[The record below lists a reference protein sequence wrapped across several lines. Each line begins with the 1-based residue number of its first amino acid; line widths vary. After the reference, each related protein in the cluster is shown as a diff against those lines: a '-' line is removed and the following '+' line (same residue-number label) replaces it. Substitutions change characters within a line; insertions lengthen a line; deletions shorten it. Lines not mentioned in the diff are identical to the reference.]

1 MNDVPL
7 IEKTAELIRDDI
19 LVGEIKPGE
28 RLNIDGLARSFNTS
42 KTPVREAMNML
53 CAERLVVYKPK
64 LGYFVQTLTVQEFI
78 DIYEIQ
84 EVIELNLCLKIAQAK
99 IPLDF
104 KQLESINHEIYRAV
118 ARNDRIGCFNLNK
131 LFHMA
136 MYREY
141 RNRKMID
148 ELKRIWNELL
158 IHNYYMFSSKNFL
171 GEIHMDHEK
180 IMQAMKLSDLDM
192 IKDAVG
198 AHFAHGVNGVTEGFN
213 EDGLVGLL
221 PRENAAP

>member
-1 MNDVPL
+1 MNDVSL
-7 IEKTAELIRDDI
+7 IEKTVELIRSDI
-19 LVGEIKPGE
+19 LIGAIRPGE
-28 RLNIDGLARSFNTS
+28 RLNIDGLARRFNMS

-84 EVIELNLCLKIAQAK
+84 EVMELNLCLKIAQARVA
-99 IPLDF
+99 LDF
-104 KQLESINHEIYRAV
+104 EQLESINREIWRAV
-118 ARNDRIGCFNLNK
+118 DRNDRIGCFNLNK
-131 LFHMA
+131 LFHTT

-158 IHNYYMFSSKNFL
+158 IHSYYMFTSKSFL
-171 GEIHMDHEK
+171 DRVHIDHEN
-180 IMQAMKLSDLDM
+180 IMDAMRVSDPEQ
-192 IKDAVG
+192 IRTAVA
-198 AHFAHGVNGVTEGFN
+198 AHFTNGIEGVAQGFN
-213 EDGLVGLL
+213 DNNLVGLL
-221 PRENAAP
+221 PKETPNA